1 LKVPLPMPMN
11 GLLLL
16 DKDGG
21 MTSHDVVRR
30 LRRLAGLRRIGHA
43 GTLDPM
49 ATGLLLMA
57 LGESTR
63 LLEFLTDGEKA
74 YRATLRLGVTTDT
87 QDAEG
92 EVRQRRAVPRFDLE
106 ELRAATRALTGVIGQ
121 LPPMYSALKR
131 NGVPLYRLA
140 RRGVEVERETRQV
153 EIRRLEII
161 SAEDD
166 LLTIEV
172 DCSKGTYIR
181 TLAHDLG
188 QLLGTGAHLTS
199 LRRLR
204 SGSFAVENAHT
215 LAQLEDAGRDRLP
228 LLSPL
233 QTLSGITQRQLL
245 PEAILRLRC
254 GVPPAINELIDESL
268 APEEGETVA
277 LLQGDRLLAVARF
290 APARLV
296 EKRGDFEL
304 LKVLVQP
311 E

>member
-1 LKVPLPMPMN
+1 MN

-49 ATGLLLMA
+49 ATGLLLVA
-57 LGESTR
+57 LGEATR
-63 LLEFLTDGEKA
+63 LIEFLMDGEKS
-74 YRATLRLGVTTDT
+74 YRATLQLGVVTDT

-92 EVRQRRAVPRFDLE
+92 EILERRPVPKFGME
-106 ELRAATRALTGVIGQ
+106 ELLAAVHVLTGPIQQ
-121 LPPMYSALKR
+121 LPPMYSALKK

-140 RRGVEVERETRQV
+140 RRGVEVERESRPV
-153 EIRRLEII
+153 EIRRLQLL
-161 SAEDD
+161 AVEDD
-166 LLTIEV
+166 SLTIEV

-188 QLLGTGAHLTS
+188 QLLGTGAHLTA

-204 SGSFAVENAHT
+204 SGSFSVAEAHT
-215 LAQLEDAGRDRLP
+215 LAGLEGAGREQLS
-228 LLSPL
+228 LLSPADAL
-233 QTLSGITQRQLL
+233 RGMARVQLL
-245 PEAILRLRC
+245 PEAIVRLRC
-254 GVPPAINELIDESL
+254 GISPALTDLNGDDPL
-268 APEEGETVA
+268 PGEGEVAA

-290 APARLV
+290 APARTL

-304 LKVLVQP
+304 LKVFERP
-311 E
+311 D

>member
-1 LKVPLPMPMN
+1 LQMLPIQMN

-49 ATGLLLMA
+49 ATGLLLVA
-57 LGESTR
+57 LGETTR
-63 LLEFLTDGEKA
+63 LIEFLMDGEKS
-74 YRATLRLGVTTDT
+74 YRATLQLGAVTDT

-92 EVRQRRAVPRFDLE
+92 EILERRPVPKFSME
-106 ELRAATRALTGVIGQ
+106 ELLDATRTLTGSIMQ
-121 LPPMYSALKR
+121 LPPMYSALKK

-140 RRGVEVERETRQV
+140 RRGVEVERESREV
-153 EIRRLEII
+153 EIRRLEILA
-161 SAEDD
+161 AEDD
-166 LLTIEV
+166 RLTIEV

-188 QLLGTGAHLTS
+188 QLLGTGAHLTA

-204 SGSFAVENAHT
+204 SGSFSVAEAHT
-215 LAQLEDAGRDRLP
+215 LPKMESAGREQLT
-228 LLSPL
+228 LLSPAD
-233 QTLSGITQRQLL
+233 TLRGMPRLQLL
-245 PEAILRLRC
+245 PEAIVRLRC
-254 GVPPAINELIDESL
+254 GIPPALPDLSDGPL
-268 APEEGETVA
+268 PVEGETVA
-277 LLQGDRLLAVARF
+277 LLQGDRLLAVTRF
-290 APARLV
+290 APARLL

-304 LKVLVQP
+304 LRVFERP
-311 E
+311 D

>member
-1 LKVPLPMPMN
+1 MN

-49 ATGLLLMA
+49 ATGLLLVA
-57 LGESTR
+57 LGEATR
-63 LLEFLTDGEKA
+63 LIEFLMDGEKS
-74 YRATLRLGVTTDT
+74 YRATLQLGVVTDT

-92 EVRQRRAVPRFDLE
+92 EILERRPVPKFSME
-106 ELRAATRALTGVIGQ
+106 ELLAAAHLLTGPIQQ
-121 LPPMYSALKR
+121 LPPMYSALKK

-140 RRGVEVERETRQV
+140 RRGVEVERESRPV
-153 EIRRLEII
+153 EIRRLQLL
-161 SAEDD
+161 AVEDD
-166 LLTIEV
+166 SLTIEG

-188 QLLGTGAHLTS
+188 QLLGTGAHLTA

-204 SGSFAVENAHT
+204 SGSFSIAEAHT
-215 LAQLEDAGRDRLP
+215 LAGLEGAGREQLS
-228 LLSPL
+228 LLSPADAL
-233 QTLSGITQRQLL
+233 RSMARVQLL
-245 PEAILRLRC
+245 PEAIVRLRC
-254 GVPPAINELIDESL
+254 GIPPALTDLNSDDPL
-268 APEEGETVA
+268 PGEGEVAA

-290 APARLV
+290 APARML

-304 LKVLVQP
+304 LKVFERP
-311 E
+311 D